1 MALTVETGAIVPGA
15 DSYVSLA
22 NARTKAAALGLTL
35 PVADADA
42 DVALRNGRLYV
53 DGYEGQFSGQRVSQA
68 QPLAWPRQFATLHG
82 YYWPSDAIPP
92 ALIDAQVMAASAI
105 AGGANPWAV
114 DDGKAVA
121 SEAVDGAVSIS
132 YHYNGKTGSSV
143 RLTQADQALQPLLAN
158 GYGGFSVGRGGY

>member
-1 MALTVETGAIVPGA
+1 MTITVENGTVVAGA

-22 NARTKAAALGLTL
+22 AARVIASAIGLTL

-42 DVALRNGRLYV
+42 EVALRKGRLYV
-53 DGYEGQFSGQRVSQA
+53 DGYEPQFSGQRVSQT
-68 QPLAWPRQFATLHG
+68 QTLAWPRQFAAIYG
-82 YYWPSDAIPP
+82 YYWPSGTIPP

-105 AGGANPWAV
+105 AGGANPWAA

-143 RLTQADQALQPLLAN
+143 RLTQADNALQPLLTS
-158 GYGGFSVGRGGY
+158 GVGGFSVGRGGY

>member
-1 MALTVETGAIVPGA
+1 MALIVETGSIVTGA

-22 NARTKAAALGLTL
+22 DARVMAAALGLTL

-42 DVALRNGRLYV
+42 EVALRKGRLYV
-53 DGYEGQFSGQRVSQA
+53 DGYEPQFSGQRVTQA
-68 QPLAWPRQFATLHG
+68 QPLAWPRQSAVLHG

-121 SEAVDGAVSIS
+121 SEAVEGAVSIS
-132 YHYNGKTGSSV
+132 YHYNGKTCASV

-158 GYGGFSVGRGGY
+158 SYGGFNVGRGGY

>member
-1 MALTVETGAIVPGA
+1 MALTVETGAIIQGA

-22 NARTKAAALGLTL
+22 DARVMAAALGLTL

-42 DVALRNGRLYV
+42 EVALRNGRLYV
-53 DGYEGQFSGQRVSQA
+53 DGYEPQFSGQRVSQT
-68 QPLAWPRQFATLHG
+68 QPLAWPRQFAALYG
-82 YYWPSDAIPP
+82 YYWPNNTIPP
-92 ALIDAQVMAASAI
+92 AVIDAQVMAASAI

-121 SEAVDGAVSIS
+121 SEAVEGAVSIS

-143 RLTQADQALQPLLAN
+143 RLPQADQALQPLLAT
-158 GYGGFSVGRGGY
+158 GMGGFSVGRGGY

>member
-1 MALTVETGAIVPGA
+1 MALTVENGTIVAGA
-15 DSYVSLA
+15 DSYVSLTD
-22 NARTKAAALGLTL
+22 ARTKAAALGLTL

-42 DVALRNGRLYV
+42 EVALRKGRLYV
-53 DGYEGQFSGQRVSQA
+53 DGYEGQFSGQRVSQT
-68 QPLAWPRQFATLHG
+68 QPLAWPRQFAALYH
-82 YYWPSDAIPP
+82 YYWPSDTIPP

-132 YHYNGKTGSSV
+132 YHHNGKAGSSV

-158 GYGGFSVGRGGY
+158 CYAGFSVGRGGY

>member
-1 MALTVETGAIVPGA
+1 MALTVETGAIIPGA

-22 NARTKAAALGLTL
+22 NARTMAAALGLAL
-35 PVADADA
+35 PVVEADAE
-42 DVALRNGRLYV
+42 VALRQGRLYV
-53 DGYEGQFSGQRVSQA
+53 DGYEGQFSGQRVSQT

-82 YYWPSDAIPP
+82 YYWPANAIPP

-114 DDGKAVA
+114 DDGKAIA
-121 SEAVDGAVSIS
+121 SEAVEGAVSIS

>member
-1 MALTVETGAIVPGA
+1 MALTVETGTIIPGA
-15 DSYVSLA
+15 DSYVGLT
-22 NARTKAAALGLTL
+22 NARAIAAALGLTL

-42 DVALRNGRLYV
+42 EVALRKGRLYV
-53 DGYEGQFSGQRVSQA
+53 DGYEGQFSGQRVSQT

-82 YYWPSDAIPP
+82 YYWPSDTIPP
-92 ALIDAQVMAASAI
+92 ALIDAQIMAASAI
-105 AGGANPWAV
+105 AGGADPWAV

-121 SEAVDGAVSIS
+121 SEAVEGAVSIS

-143 RLTQADQALQPLLAN
+143 RLTQADQALQPLLAK

>member
-1 MALTVETGAIVPGA
+1 MALTVENGTIVAGA
-15 DSYVSLA
+15 DSYVSLTS
-22 NARTKAAALGLTL
+22 ARAIASAIGLTL

-42 DVALRNGRLYV
+42 EVALRNGRLYV
-53 DGYEGQFSGQRVSQA
+53 DGHEAQFSGQRVSQT
-68 QPLAWPRQFATLHG
+68 QPLAWPRQSAVLYG
-82 YYWPSDAIPP
+82 YYWSPGGIPP

-121 SEAVDGAVSIS
+121 SEAVAGAVSIS
-132 YHYNGKTGSSV
+132 YHYNGKTGAGV